1 MVKQDLASLNLC
13 FFFTLVLF
21 LLAFPEMVSGQNSAV
36 MGSFHQGN
44 EYYRAGK
51 YDQAIEK
58 YLHIV
63 RQGYRDPS
71 LFYNLGN
78 AYFKKGNLGKA
89 ILFYEKAKL
98 FLPRDGDIQKNLS
111 FANSM
116 TIDKI
121 GEESPVWLTTVWHS
135 ITFFLTLNELTVIFT
150 GIYFFLSF
158 LGVLAIL
165 KKKGMARKIACQLL
179 IFFSILLIFAGG
191 LFLYRIYHLKSSQA
205 GVITSKIVEVKSG
218 PENSLATLFSLHEG
232 TAFSIQ
238 QKRGDWSQ
246 IMLKNGWS
254 GWVQGKDMEKI

>member
-1 MVKQDLASLNLC
+1 MD
-13 FFFTLVLF
+13 
-21 LLAFPEMVSGQNSAV
+21 
-36 MGSFHQGN
+36 SFHQGN

-71 LFYNLGN
+71 LFYNMGN
-78 AYFKKGNLGKA
+78 AYFKRGELGRA
-89 ILFYEKAKL
+89 ILFYEKARL
-98 FLPRDGDIQKNLS
+98 LLPRDDDIQKNLS
-111 FANSM
+111 FARAM
-116 TIDKI
+116 IIDKI
-121 GEESPVWLTTVWHS
+121 EGESPGWLTTVWHR

-150 GIYFFLSF
+150 GIYFGLWL
-158 LGVLAIL
+158 LGILAIL
-165 KKKGMARKIACQLL
+165 KKKGITGKIARQLL

-205 GVITSKIVEVKSG
+205 GVITSKMVEVKSG

-246 IMLKNGWS
+246 IMLKNGWG
-254 GWVQGKDMEKI
+254 GWVQNKDMEKI